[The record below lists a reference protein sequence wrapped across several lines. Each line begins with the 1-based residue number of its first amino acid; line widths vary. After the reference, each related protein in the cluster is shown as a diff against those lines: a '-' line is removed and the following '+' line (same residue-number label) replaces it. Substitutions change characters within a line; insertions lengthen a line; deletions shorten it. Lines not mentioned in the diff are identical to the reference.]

1 MARCEDFPCC
11 GHEDGCCP
19 DFDESG
25 RQLNMR
31 CTCGAVLPVNNR
43 SSLCD
48 GCLAMDDEGRPMDD
62 EFMGETDEYDDGD
75 NMTDVEADADT
86 LASAGWGTNEDYGD
100 YDGGSDF
107 YDE

>member
-11 GHEDGCCP
+11 GHEAGCCP

-31 CTCGAVLPVNNR
+31 CVCGAVVDINSR

-48 GCLAMDDEGRPMDD
+48 ACLSQGDDDD
-62 EFMGETDEYDDGD
+62 GYYGDEYD
-75 NMTDVEADADT
+75 E
-86 LASAGWGTNEDYGD
+86 EDDDEEEYAYE
-100 YDGGSDF
+100 YDGQPDEAQEWHDF
-107 YDE
+107 DPDC